1 VTRRCLVSRSAI
13 AGALLLGGLRESA
26 QAATPPGDS
35 TTVLDLPVIEV
46 PAAGSRDSTLAVRL
60 SGDGGW
66 AAGDKSIAAALAHA
80 GIPVVGLDVP
90 SYLAVARTPDGA
102 SADLERLLEHYL
114 RSWHAQRII
123 LVGYS
128 HGANI
133 APFLVSRLPEQLRER
148 LALIALVSLEERAS
162 FRFHLADIVAD
173 PRHDGDLPVRPE
185 MEKLAGLPIVCLSGE
200 GDRHSLCPSLPPT
213 LARVQ
218 SVTGGHRVGG
228 QQGSTVG
235 QLILAAVRH

>member
-1 VTRRCLVSRSAI
+1 
-13 AGALLLGGLRESA
+13 
-26 QAATPPGDS
+26 
-35 TTVLDLPVIEV
+35 
-46 PAAGSRDSTLAVRL
+46 LAVLL

-66 AAGDKSIAAALAHA
+66 AAGDKSIAAALANA

-114 RSWHAQRII
+114 RSWHAQRVI

-133 APFLVSRLPEQLRER
+133 APFLVSRLPDRLRER
-148 LALIALVSLEERAS
+148 LVLLALVSLEESAS
-162 FRFHLADIVAD
+162 FQFHLADIVAD

-228 QQGSTVG
+228 QEGSTVG